1 MTTWTRRALG
11 ATLLLAAPALLAV
24 AGIRQERIQFAAGAT
39 AAKIEGR
46 LQGDEGVDYLVRARA
61 GQKMTVAL
69 AADHTMAYFNVLP
82 PGSEEAMFVGSVAGA
97 RLEGELPADGDYTVR
112 VYLLRAAARRGES
125 AKFTLDVAVT
135 GGPAPNPAGPSAAA
149 AAHPFDRELDLL
161 GVTFRVISPNR
172 AAGNRVE
179 ITTAGLTI
187 DNSPWQHEIEGVVT
201 GAEVGDINADQSPEI
216 YVYVT
221 GTGEEAHGSL
231 VAYSANRKKSLSAIY
246 LPELSAHPGATEGY
260 RGHDEMAVVEGILAR
275 RFPIF
280 GADGKPTGRM
290 RQLQYKLAPG
300 EAGWTLRLDRM
311 IEF

>member
-11 ATLLLAAPALLAV
+11 ATLLLAAPALLALT
-24 AGIRQERIQFAAGAT
+24 GIRQERLQFAEGAT
-39 AAKIEGR
+39 GAKIEGR
-46 LQGDEGVDYLVRARA
+46 LQADEGVDDPVHSRA
-61 GQKMTVAL
+61 GQQIPVAL
-69 AADHTMAYFNVLP
+69 AA
-82 PGSEEAMFVGSVAGA
+82 
-97 RLEGELPADGDYTVR
+97 
-112 VYLLRAAARRGES
+112 AAPR
-125 AKFTLDVAVT
+125 
-135 GGPAPNPAGPSAAA
+135 
-149 AAHPFDRELDLL
+149 PFDRELELL
-161 GVTFRVISPNR
+161 GVTFRVVSPNR
-172 AAGNRVE
+172 AAGNSVE
-179 ITTAGLTI
+179 ITTAGLTV
-187 DNSPWQHEIEGVVT
+187 DNSPWKQEIEGVVT
-201 GAEVGDINADQSPEI
+201 GAEVGDIDADQSPEI

-221 GTGEEAHGSL
+221 GTGQEAHGSL

-280 GADGKPTGRM
+280 GADGRPTGRM